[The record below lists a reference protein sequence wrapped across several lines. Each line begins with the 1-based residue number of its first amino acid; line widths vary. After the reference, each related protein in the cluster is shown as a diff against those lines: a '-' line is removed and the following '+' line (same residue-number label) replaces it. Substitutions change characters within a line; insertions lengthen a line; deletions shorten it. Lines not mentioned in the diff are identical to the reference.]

1 MGLEGQ
7 HVEVFGKEIGSTTNG
22 CHVHLVALQ
31 EDTAALD
38 RSSCTRGTIPT
49 LHSVHGINHVNNTH
63 LRDQQV
69 TLASPNLLYRRGG
82 TSRGDSSSLL
92 VYPSSPDAAR
102 FFIFNVG
109 VGFETAFMIF
119 YYLSRLFIPACV
131 VSVRNK
137 SSFRILMLTTARSHS
152 TNLPSGNGP
161 QFLVTTF
168 LGYLPLLLKLGV

>member
-7 HVEVFGKEIGSTTNG
+7 HVEVFGKEIGSTTHG
-22 CHVHLVALQ
+22 CHVHPVVLQ

-38 RSSCTRGTIPT
+38 ASSYTGGTIQT
-49 LHSVHGINHVNNTH
+49 LLSVHGINHVNTTH
-63 LRDQQV
+63 LHAPPV

-119 YYLSRLFIPACV
+119 
-131 VSVRNK
+131 
-137 SSFRILMLTTARSHS
+137 
-152 TNLPSGNGP
+152 
-161 QFLVTTF
+161 
-168 LGYLPLLLKLGV
+168 